1 MTVED
6 RHGRFHLAHRTQ
18 LAPDQGKHRR
28 ASGRRRTAAAPHP
41 FRRGDPRRQRRL
53 HLAGLQRR
61 HLRRG
66 EAGPGRGVPA
76 SLYVWLFA
84 FYLVQYFV
92 IIFFNTAL
100 VGAAL
105 DRLEG
110 RDPTLRSA
118 LALAVSRIG
127 PIFGYA
133 ILSAT
138 VGLLLRFIGEKL
150 GIIGRIIEA
159 GAGLAWTVTTF
170 LVVPVLAAEG
180 VGPIEAVERSVGL
193 LKKTWGENIVGSAGI
208 SLVMGFATFAVVL
221 GFMAGVKLL
230 PAYQPVALAL
240 MTACALAFI
249 AVLVFSAALS
259 AVYSAA
265 VYYYAVS
272 GEPPIDFDR
281 DMVRGAFGPKGS

>member
-1 MTVED
+1 MADFISRAARSWRLIT
-6 RHGRFHLAHRTQ
+6 
-18 LAPDQGKHRR
+18 
-28 ASGRRRTAAAPHP
+28 ASGAVLQDDGELLLLPILSGAATLAVVGAFVWPAMTAGT
-41 FRRGDPRRQRRL
+41 FD
-53 HLAGLQRR
+53 GLKQGQA
-61 HLRRG
+61 L
-66 EAGPGRGVPA
+66 PA

-110 RDPTLRSA
+110 RDPTIRSA
-118 LALAVSRIG
+118 LALAARRVV

-133 ILSAT
+133 LVSAT
-138 VGLLLRFIGEKL
+138 VGLLLRFIGERL
-150 GIIGRIIEA
+150 GLLGRLIEA

-180 VGPIEAVERSVGL
+180 IGPVEAIERSVGL
-193 LKKTWGENIVGSAGI
+193 LKKTWGENIVGNAGI
-208 SLVMGFATFAVVL
+208 SLVMGFAAFLAGLVL
-221 GFMAGVKLL
+221 FVGVQLL
-230 PAYQPVALAL
+230 PASQALAL
-240 MTACALAFI
+240 ALITAGALAFI
-249 AVLVFSAALS
+249 AVMAFGAALS

-265 VYYYAVS
+265 VYYYAVT

-281 DMVRGAFGPKGS
+281 DMVRGTFAPKGG

>member
-1 MTVED
+1 MADFISRAERSWRLIKASTAVLQDDGELLLLPILSGAATLIVVGAFVWPAMTDGTFE
-6 RHGRFHLAHRTQ
+6 
-18 LAPDQGKHRR
+18 
-28 ASGRRRTAAAPHP
+28 
-41 FRRGDPRRQRRL
+41 
-53 HLAGLQRR
+53 GLKEGQA
-61 HLRRG
+61 L
-66 EAGPGRGVPA
+66 PA
-76 SLYVWLFA
+76 SVYVWLFA

-110 RDPTLRSA
+110 RDPTIRSA
-118 LALAVSRIG
+118 LALAARRIG

-133 ILSAT
+133 LVSAT
-138 VGLLLRFIGEKL
+138 VGLLLRFIGERL
-150 GIIGRIIEA
+150 GLIGRLIEA

-180 VGPIEAVERSVGL
+180 IGPVEAIERSVGL

-208 SLVMGFATFAVVL
+208 SLVMGFFSTVVML
-221 GFMAGVKLL
+221 AFMASIPLL
-230 PAYQPVALAL
+230 PAHQAVALAL
-240 MTACALAFI
+240 MIALALAFI
-249 AVLVFSAALS
+249 AVLAFGAALS

-265 VYYYAVS
+265 VYYYAVT

-281 DMVRGAFGPKGS
+281 EMVRGAFAPKGG

>member
-1 MTVED
+1 MADFISRAERSWRLIKASAAVLQDDGELLLLPILSGAATLIVGGAFVWPAMTDGTLE
-6 RHGRFHLAHRTQ
+6 
-18 LAPDQGKHRR
+18 
-28 ASGRRRTAAAPHP
+28 
-41 FRRGDPRRQRRL
+41 
-53 HLAGLQRR
+53 GLKEGQA
-61 HLRRG
+61 L
-66 EAGPGRGVPA
+66 PA
-76 SLYVWLFA
+76 SFYVWLFA

-110 RDPTLRSA
+110 HDPTVRSA
-118 LALAVSRIG
+118 LALAARRIG

-133 ILSAT
+133 LVSAT
-138 VGLLLRFIGEKL
+138 VGMLLRFIGERL
-150 GIIGRIIEA
+150 GLLGRLIEA

-180 VGPIEAVERSVGL
+180 IGPVEAIERSVGL

-208 SLVMGFATFAVVL
+208 SLVIGFFSTVVML
-221 GFMAGVKLL
+221 AFMASIPLL
-230 PAYQPVALAL
+230 PVHQAVALAL
-240 MTACALAFI
+240 MIALALAFV
-249 AVLVFSAALS
+249 ALVIFGAALS

-265 VYYYAVS
+265 VYYYAVT

-281 DMVRGAFGPKGS
+281 DMVRGAFAPKGG

>member
-1 MTVED
+1 MADFISRVERSWRLIKASTAVLQDDGELLLLPILSGAATLAVGGAFIWQAMNDGTFDAVSDSQTVA
-6 RHGRFHLAHRTQ
+6 L
-18 LAPDQGKHRR
+18 
-28 ASGRRRTAAAPHP
+28 
-41 FRRGDPRRQRRL
+41 
-53 HLAGLQRR
+53 
-61 HLRRG
+61 
-66 EAGPGRGVPA
+66 PA

-110 RDPTLRSA
+110 RDPTIRSA
-118 LALAVSRIG
+118 LALAFHRIG

-133 ILSAT
+133 LLSAT
-138 VGLLLRFIGEKL
+138 VGLVLRFIGERL
-150 GIIGRIIEA
+150 GILGRLIEA

-180 VGPIEAVERSVGL
+180 IGPVEAVGRSVGL

-208 SLVMGFATFAVVL
+208 SLFMGFAAFLVGLAFVAGTRLMPVNQTAALVL
-221 GFMAGVKLL
+221 MA
-230 PAYQPVALAL
+230 AA
-240 MTACALAFI
+240 ALAFI
-249 AVLVFSAALS
+249 AVLAFGAALS

-265 VYYYAVS
+265 VYYYAVT

-281 DMVRGAFGPKGS
+281 DLVRGAFGPKGGG